1 MGPYMYNKNILP
13 FFLNVSFN
21 MQLNR
26 KMDKCVAYQVVK
38 LYHNDNN
45 NKILDIQVHVEEK
58 NDESEGLKSW

>member
-1 MGPYMYNKNILP
+1 MKIYDKAKIYLWARTCITRTYYH

-38 LYHNDNN
+38 LYYNDNRYT
-45 NKILDIQVHVEEK
+45 
-58 NDESEGLKSW
+58 GTR